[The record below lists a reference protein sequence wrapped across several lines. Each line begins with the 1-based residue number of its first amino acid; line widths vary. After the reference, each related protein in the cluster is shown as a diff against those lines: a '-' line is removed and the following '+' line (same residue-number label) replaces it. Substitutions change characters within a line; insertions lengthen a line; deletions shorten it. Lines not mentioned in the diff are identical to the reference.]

1 MGHVA
6 AGRRPA
12 SLFGPPRL
20 GFCVPSDGLRTSWRG
35 KSVGHRSVRY
45 WLEDERPAPDAIA
58 LWLEDLVAYHVA
70 HPPPVSSRANET
82 NT

>member
-1 MGHVA
+1 MSPPA
-6 AGRRPA
+6 AGLPLSSA
-12 SLFGPPRL
+12 RL
-20 GFCVPSDGLRTSWRG
+20 AWLLRTIGWSSHELARQIT
-35 KSVGHRSVRY
+35 VGHRSVRY